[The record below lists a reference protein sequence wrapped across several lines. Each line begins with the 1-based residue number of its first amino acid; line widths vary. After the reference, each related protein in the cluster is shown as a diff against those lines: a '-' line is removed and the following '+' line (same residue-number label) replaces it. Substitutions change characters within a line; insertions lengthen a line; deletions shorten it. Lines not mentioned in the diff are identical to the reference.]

1 MKRVISFLQTIRLRQ
16 IITVFLAGIT
26 LWVSSA
32 FGYGSELQAQA
43 NTQTPE
49 ATSSQVNRSGA
60 EDAGDGLIDT
70 LKSAADN
77 VREKLNLDEPLP
89 ESTKEFLD
97 TAKEKANEAVTAP
110 QRAAKYAAN
119 SANSR

>member
-1 MKRVISFLQTIRLRQ
+1 MKRVIYFLQTIRLRQ

-32 FGYGSELQAQA
+32 FGYGGELQAQA

-60 EDAGDGLIDT
+60 EDGGDGLIDT

-77 VREKLNLDEPLP
+77 VREKLNLDEELP
-89 ESTKEFLD
+89 RSTKEFLD
-97 TAKEKANEAVTAP
+97 TTQDKANEAVTAP
-110 QRAAKYAAN
+110 QQAAKDAAN
-119 SANSR
+119 SANNR